1 MTTGGHTA
9 DVRGAEASRALP
21 TAVRA
26 VPAVPAAQAAPA
38 VPVATEAPVL
48 PAAMAVHGAGAAT
61 AAVPTVAAPPEA
73 VPTAAVPPRA
83 EVHTVEE
90 ARMAAVAAAVE
101 VAGEAG
107 R

>member
-26 VPAVPAAQAAPA
+26 VPAVPA
-38 VPVATEAPVL
+38 V
-48 PAAMAVHGAGAAT
+48 MAVRAAGAAT

>member
-9 DVRGAEASRALP
+9 DVRGAEASRTLP

-26 VPAVPAAQAAPA
+26 VPAVQA
-38 VPVATEAPVL
+38 V
-48 PAAMAVHGAGAAT
+48 MAVRAAGAAT
-61 AAVPTVAAPPEA
+61 AAVPTAAALHEA
-73 VPTAAVPPRA
+73 VPTAAVPPEA
-83 EVHTVEE
+83 EAHTVEE
-90 ARMAAVAAAVE
+90 VRMAAVAAAVE

>member
-21 TAVRA
+21 TAV
-26 VPAVPAAQAAPA
+26 PAVRA
-38 VPVATEAPVL
+38 
-48 PAAMAVHGAGAAT
+48 AGAAT
-61 AAVPTVAAPPEA
+61 AAVLTAAALHEA
-73 VPTAAVPPRA
+73 VPTAAVPPEA
-83 EVHTVEE
+83 EAHTVEE
-90 ARMAAVAAAVE
+90 VRMAAVAAAVE

>member
-26 VPAVPAAQAAPA
+26 VPAVPA
-38 VPVATEAPVL
+38 V
-48 PAAMAVHGAGAAT
+48 MAVRVAGAAT
-61 AAVPTVAAPPEA
+61 AAVPTVAAPPE
-73 VPTAAVPPRA
+73 AVPPRA